1 MRNSNLSPW
10 RLFVLR
16 TWLPVLLVVI
26 WWLWSENSSQLY
38 FPPLQVILTNL
49 FEDWVIGTRW
59 RTDLIPS
66 LMNFA
71 VGFGISIGVGTLLGV
86 IIGRSAFMR
95 MLFNPILT
103 FFRALPS
110 PALIPVVLAIFGIG
124 MGMNIALIV
133 LGAIWPT
140 LLNTI
145 DGVRSVDQQS
155 RDLAHSYQFTT
166 WQRIRFIVLPHA
178 GPAIF
183 AGYRISLQ
191 ISIILIVASE
201 MVGATRGLGH
211 FVIESQQTFMIVQTW
226 TGTIILGLL
235 GYLMTLGLLQV
246 EKRVLAWQ
254 KAMRIATDAA

>member
-1 MRNSNLSPW
+1 MRSQNFRPW
-10 RLFVLR
+10 QLLGLR
-16 TWLPVLLVVI
+16 IWLPVVLLVV
-26 WWLWSENSSQLY
+26 WWFWSQNSTQLY

-49 FEDWVIGTRW
+49 VQDWILGSRW
-59 RTDLIPS
+59 YTDLIPS
-66 LMNFA
+66 LVNFA
-71 VGFGISIGVGTLLGV
+71 IGFGISIGLGTLLGV
-86 IIGRSAFMR
+86 VIGRSVFVR

-124 MGMNIALIV
+124 AGMNIALIV
-133 LGAIWPT
+133 LGALWPT

-155 RDLAHSYQFTT
+155 HDLARSYQFTR
-166 WQRIRFIVLPHA
+166 WQRIRYIVIPHA

-211 FVIESQQTFMIVQTW
+211 FVIESQQTFMVVQTW

-235 GYLMTLGLLQV
+235 GYLMTLGLLQI

-254 KAMRIATDAA
+254 KAMRIATDAG

>member
-1 MRNSNLSPW
+1 MRDRNISQG
-10 RLFVLR
+10 RLFFLR
-16 TWLPVLLVVI
+16 VWLPIALVI
-26 WWLWSENSSQLY
+26 LWWFFSQHSTQVY
-38 FPPLQVILTNL
+38 FPPLQKILTNL
-49 FEDWVIGTRW
+49 VDDWILGTRW

-66 LMNFA
+66 LLNFA
-71 VGFGISIGVGTLLGV
+71 VGFGISIGLGTVLGV
-86 IIGRSAFMR
+86 MIGRSAVIR

-124 MGMNIALIV
+124 AGMNIALIV
-133 LGAIWPT
+133 LGALWPT

-145 DGVRSVDQQS
+145 DGVRSVDQQAGDLS
-155 RDLAHSYQFTT
+155 RSYQFTR
-166 WQRIRFIVLPHA
+166 WQRIRYIVLPHA
-178 GPAIF
+178 GPSIF

-211 FVIESQQTFMIVQTW
+211 FVIESQQTFMVVQTW
-226 TGTIILGLL
+226 TGTIILGVL

-246 EKRVLAWQ
+246 EKRILAWQ
-254 KAMRIATDAA
+254 RAMRVATDAA